1 MSLGIYQRL
10 FDLLQDAAH
19 QLDLLSV
26 SLSTAAGSSS
36 STYDKFIG
44 THQELCKVKEE
55 CTTLKAKIELAE
67 QCAMY
72 FALQADQA
80 EGSPHFQALAAY
92 FGRKGNDFLLTLN
105 SHIVLQPGEGAE

>member
-26 SLSTAAGSSS
+26 SLSTAAGSNS

-67 QCAMY
+67 QCATY
-72 FALQADQA
+72 FMLQADQA
-80 EGSPHFQALAAY
+80 EGSPYFQALAAY
-92 FGRKGNDFLLTLN
+92 LVALRKKLEEKVMTFF
-105 SHIVLQPGEGAE
+105 